1 MRCIESERE
10 GPLTSVLMQ
19 PEISRRCLS
28 CGAAVRSEAMF
39 CPECGQPLSRAGQ
52 DLAQTIASDAPAVVS
67 EAPESAKAD
76 QTSPAAVTPS
86 NETQAKTDKTPS
98 TSIRL
103 SPDRQSPA
111 AGERLKTAKARE
123 TLHRASTVAR
133 GALEDNVKR
142 VEKIRHVSSVVLEEA
157 HYDPSLRFVLV
168 ALGVFIVFLILLV
181 LSKVMG

>member
-1 MRCIESERE
+1 
-10 GPLTSVLMQ
+10 
-19 PEISRRCLS
+19 
-28 CGAAVRSEAMF
+28 MF

-52 DLAQTIASDAPAVVS
+52 DLAQTIASDAAVVS
-67 EAPESAKAD
+67 EAPESARAD
-76 QTSPAAVTPS
+76 ETSPAAVTPS

-98 TSIRL
+98 ISIRL
-103 SPDRQSPA
+103 SPDRQPPA

>member
-1 MRCIESERE
+1 
-10 GPLTSVLMQ
+10 MQ

-28 CGAAVRSEAMF
+28 CGASIRSEAMF
-39 CPECGQPLSRAGQ
+39 CPECGQPQSQAGQ
-52 DLAQTIASDAPAVVS
+52 DLAQTMASDAPAVASKAREQTKSDETSRAAVIPAETGAKIDEISSVS
-67 EAPESAKAD
+67 GDRQMKSDTVATEVAA
-76 QTSPAAVTPS
+76 SPAS
-86 NETQAKTDKTPS
+86 
-98 TSIRL
+98 L
-103 SPDRQSPA
+103 A
-111 AGERLKTAKARE
+111 AGERPRTARARD

-168 ALGVFIVFLILLV
+168 ALGVFIVFLILLI